1 MEFYENNL
9 ETRNNF

>member
-9 ETRNNF
+9 ETRKNF